1 LVAPVALSDLPD
13 PDPER
18 DDDGKVVDAE
28 DYFVEADTSI
38 ELPFMPYNQ
47 RQ

>member
-1 LVAPVALSDLPD
+1 MVALIGTSDL

-38 ELPFMPYNQ
+38 ELPFMPYSQ
-47 RQ
+47 RP